1 MKKIFYDIVAGFIVM
16 ASLVMIYNRYKAGW
30 PIVEVFFIMTVSM
43 WILAF
48 FIVRKKNK

>member
-30 PIVEVFFIMTVSM
+30 PIVEVFFIMPVSM
-43 WILAF
+43 WFLAF